1 MELKIFKQN
10 SWIASE
16 TFYNHFEGKHETSKE
31 DYPHV
36 SMTTDIVVTREL
48 CDKNPTI
55 NFRVIN
61 KMWDD
66 PTADEDGYH
75 NPISF
80 GFEFNLEEVK
90 YLNKFLEAFINH
102 NT

>member
-1 MELKIFKQN
+1 MLKFKTKG
-10 SWIASE
+10 A
-16 TFYNHFEGKHETSKE
+16 
-31 DYPHV
+31 DR
-36 SMTTDIVVTREL
+36 D
-48 CDKNPTI
+48 
-55 NFRVIN
+55 FRDRTGVPRR
-61 KMWDD
+61 DRLGHD